1 MAEAPRPPADP
12 AAGGRIPGRLPGR
25 IPGRLPGRLVVE
37 LVRGLAGT
45 TRYQREVVRGLGLRR
60 LGAVA
65 DRPDTP
71 MIRGMVARVPHLVR
85 IVSAG
90 APAPAPDS
98 TGSEGTNRGESNR
111 GEPTR

>member
-1 MAEAPRPPADP
+1 MAEAPRSPADSPTGP
-12 AAGGRIPGRLPGR
+12 AAGGRI
-25 IPGRLPGRLVVE
+25 VVE

-85 IVSAG
+85 IVSPEE
-90 APAPAPDS
+90 APQEVPPPSAAPP
-98 TGSEGTNRGESNR
+98 GNGGPGR
-111 GEPTR
+111 

>member
-1 MAEAPRPPADP
+1 MAEAPRPPTAP
-12 AAGGRIPGRLPGR
+12 PPGSGAVPGR
-25 IPGRLPGRLVVE
+25 IVVE
-37 LVRGLAGT
+37 LFRGLAGT

-90 APAPAPDS
+90 APPAPAPDS
-98 TGSEGTNRGESNR
+98 TGSRGTNRGESNRGESNR